1 MRQLESRFLWLS
13 NAGVKMHNGLYATSI
28 RTTREGEIYPIPEQ
42 FYRGVRFKE
51 RGALRRVHKG
61 GKHGHVQTVVV
72 SSTSSRASN
81 RRVGILPMRSD
92 SRHGAAPQDES
103 ANVCMYN
110 IHHIAPGNERPAL
123 AETKCGI
130 VYHAFGINKTSC
142 KINKLQR
149 LTSLPTHPPC
159 VLWYDSD
166 PE

>member
-1 MRQLESRFLWLS
+1 
-13 NAGVKMHNGLYATSI
+13 MHNGLYATSI

-51 RGALRRVHKG
+51 RGTLRRVHKG

-81 RRVGILPMRSD
+81 RRVGILPMRND

-103 ANVCMYN
+103 ANACIYN

-123 AETKCGI
+123 AETKCG
-130 VYHAFGINKTSC
+130 KM
-142 KINKLQR
+142 
-149 LTSLPTHPPC
+149 SLANFISLY
-159 VLWYDSD
+159 VLHIAQISTFVF
-166 PE
+166 PSAPFVLFML